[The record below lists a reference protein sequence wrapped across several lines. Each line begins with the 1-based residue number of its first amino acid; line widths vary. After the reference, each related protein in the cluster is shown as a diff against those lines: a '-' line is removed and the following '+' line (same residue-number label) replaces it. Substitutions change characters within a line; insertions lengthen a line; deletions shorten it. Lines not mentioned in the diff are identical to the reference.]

1 MFGMQHS
8 FKRIAVGI
16 AIAALVAAFA
26 GRTACASTLRT
37 DRVDS
42 VGVPVRIV
50 DTGNPGVA
58 TTFITDTLGGNGQ
71 PKSTDVV
78 DRAVAIHQASQVR
91 AEKAHAQQSQ
101 GVTLITDT
109 LGGNGQPKTDVFERS
124 VAIHE
129 AQQAM
134 SQARAIAQGY
144 VSPVPY
150 VNGGMSAKVAESFQA
165 HHYDPAA
172 YVNGGASPQVA
183 KAIEDRG
190 FGRTVTPSVTGGS
203 NGTSSFNWGDAGLGA
218 GLAAGLL
225 LLLLGGNKLRGN
237 RRSVLT
243 A

>member
-1 MFGMQHS
+1 MFGMQHT
-8 FKRIAVGI
+8 FKRIAVGV

-50 DTGNPGVA
+50 DNGNPGVA

-91 AEKAHAQQSQ
+91 AEKARAQQSQGVTFITDTLGGNGQPKSTDVVDRAVAIHQQSQ

-129 AQQAM
+129 
-134 SQARAIAQGY
+134 
-144 VSPVPY
+144 
-150 VNGGMSAKVAESFQA
+150 
-165 HHYDPAA
+165 
-172 YVNGGASPQVA
+172 
-183 KAIEDRG
+183 
-190 FGRTVTPSVTGGS
+190 
-203 NGTSSFNWGDAGLGA
+203 
-218 GLAAGLL
+218 
-225 LLLLGGNKLRGN
+225 
-237 RRSVLT
+237 
-243 A
+243 